1 MIKKRHIKNTGI
13 IMGITILSCIISA
26 ASNTKD
32 MAGSSV
38 PDILN
43 NNNKIYSNGLFNPSF
58 RQAKNQEENTTPLP
72 SPLPEETAK
81 PDTTIKETITS
92 SSVMYA
98 TENDITI
105 KWDAM
110 PEAEGYELNI
120 SYSNV
125 NYTIETSDTTF
136 KIPSLS
142 AATICSYQIRYYKT
156 ILGEKTYSP
165 MSVVF
170 LASTTTSKVSGL
182 SVTDRTASAPDT
194 ASIDITWDTMNDAI
208 YKVYYKPSA
217 ESEYILSGET
227 SFNTYTVEGLNASEK
242 YDIYVQAYCLTEENT
257 GEASGIISTYTC
269 PASVSTFKI
278 VSEESHS
285 ISLSWDANPT
295 GSSYYIYRSVNDS
308 EYELYKVSTET
319 TLSETELK
327 AGTVYSYKICS
338 YLDKTNLISPAS
350 GPLRAVTTPY
360 VTTGLALSGNTA
372 ESIQLSWNYN
382 ETATGYII
390 YRRKGSGDFEY
401 LASTT
406 STSYTDTGLDSGKN
420 YRYKIQT
427 YADTEEH
434 TSDFGDIQ
442 KTSTLPAQTELKGKA
457 GYGKLRLSWKTVP
470 GAAGYYIYQQS
481 GDNYIL
487 INTIDNSKTVSIVYD
502 NLIAGET
509 YNYKVYSYRNA
520 FDTEF
525 VSEES
530 AVSVT
535 PRVTK
540 GTTTTPSYYKTKKA
554 LINSD
559 AWKNIPIVKKS
570 ANYSKSYTIPGIR
583 STNVNGFEST
593 SMCPQGLTFAE
604 NYLLI
609 SAYDTYNEENSVI
622 YVMDKTSKEL
632 LTVIVL
638 PNKTHAGGITYDGEN
653 IWITN
658 GQKICTIDFNEVDV
672 AAQENNIFKN
682 VNFTGTYNLGHKAS
696 FLAWHKNQIWT
707 GNFEYTQNGKLR
719 SYTITK
725 TTGSGQNT
733 TEPGNEAN
741 AGDTVNTE
749 PPADTLQNGTTEDTT
764 DPGNNTAGG
773 NTDSTGNTSD
783 TDTSTTENTG
793 TTDETDNNTDNTD
806 NSNMENITLTLTQQ
820 SCVTI
825 PPAVQGVTFSGNKLI
840 LSRAYGYVNEL
851 NIYKPSN
858 TGKTNMKTGKSVKT
872 VKMPALNEEI
882 AVLGNYIYVNFESAV
897 PGSQALNHMDRVL
910 AIKLKAVLK

>member
-26 ASNTKD
+26 ASNTKVL
-32 MAGSSV
+32 AGSSA

-43 NNNKIYSNGLFNPSF
+43 NNSTIYSNGLFNPSF
-58 RQAKNQEENTTPLP
+58 RQTEKKEETTTPLP
-72 SPLPEETAK
+72 SSLPEETAQT
-81 PDTTIKETITS
+81 DTAIKETITS
-92 SSVMYA
+92 SSVISV

-125 NYTIETSDTTF
+125 NYTIETNDTTF

-142 AATICSYQIRYYKT
+142 TATICSYQIRYYKT
-156 ILGEKTYSP
+156 ILGVKTYSP
-165 MSVVF
+165 MSGIF
-170 LASTTTSKVSGL
+170 LASTTTSKVSGV

-194 ASIDITWDTMNDAI
+194 ATIDITWDTMNDAI
-208 YKVYYKPSA
+208 YKVYYKPSS
-217 ESEYILSGET
+217 ESKYILSGET
-227 SFNTYTVEGLNASEK
+227 SLNTYTVEGLNASEK

-257 GEASGIISTYTC
+257 GEASEIISTYTC
-269 PASVSTFKI
+269 PSSVSSFKI
-278 VSEESHS
+278 ISEESHS

-295 GSSYYIYRSVNDS
+295 GTSYYIYRSINDS

-319 TLSETELK
+319 TLSETELN

-338 YLDKTNLISPAS
+338 YLDKTNLMSPAS

-360 VTTGLALSGNTA
+360 VTTGLVLSGNTA
-372 ESIQLSWNYN
+372 ESIQLSWDYN
-382 ETATGYII
+382 ETATGYIV

-406 STSYTDTGLDSGKN
+406 NTSYTDTGLDSGKN

-434 TSDFGDIQ
+434 TSEFSDVQ
-442 KTSTLPAQTELKGKA
+442 KTSTLPAQAELKGKA
-457 GYGKLRLSWKTVP
+457 GYGKLRLSWKAVS
-470 GAAGYYIYQQS
+470 GAAGYYIYQQT

-487 INTIDNSKTVSIVYD
+487 INTIENPKSVSIVYE
-502 NLIAGET
+502 NLTAGET
-509 YNYKVYSYRNA
+509 YNYKVYAYRNA

-530 AVSVT
+530 VISVT

-570 ANYSKSYTIPGIR
+570 ANYNKSYTIPGIR

-658 GQKICTIDFNEVDV
+658 GQKICTIDFKEVDA

-682 VNFTGTYNLGHKAS
+682 INFTGIYNLGHKAS
-696 FLAWHKNQIWT
+696 FLAWYKNQIWT

-719 SYTITK
+719 SYSITK
-725 TTGSGQNT
+725 TTNNEQNT
-733 TEPGNEAN
+733 TETGNEINTA
-741 AGDTVNTE
+741 DPVNTE
-749 PPADTLQNGTTEDTT
+749 PPEDTLQTGITEDNTETTEDT
-764 DPGNNTAGG
+764 NT
-773 NTDSTGNTSD
+773 TDST
-783 TDTSTTENTG
+783 
-793 TTDETDNNTDNTD
+793 NNNND
-806 NSNMENITLTLTQQ
+806 NSDNIDNSSIGNITLTLTQQ

-825 PPAVQGVTFSGNKLI
+825 PPAVQGITFSGNKLI
-840 LSRAYGYVNEL
+840 LSRAYGYINEL
-851 NIYKPSN
+851 NVYKPSN

-882 AVLGNYIYVNFESAV
+882 AILGNYIYVNFESAV
-897 PGSQALNHMDRVL
+897 PGSKALNHMDRVL

>member
-1 MIKKRHIKNTGI
+1 MIKIRHIKNTGI

-26 ASNTKD
+26 ASNTKA
-32 MAGSSV
+32 MAGSSI
-38 PDILN
+38 PDVLN
-43 NNNKIYSNGLFNPSF
+43 NNSTIYSNGLFNPCS
-58 RQAKNQEENTTPLP
+58 RQAKKQEGTAAPLP
-72 SPLPEETAK
+72 SPEETAQ

-92 SSVMYA
+92 SSVVSA

-110 PEAEGYELNI
+110 PEAEGYELTIN
-120 SYSNV
+120 YSDI
-125 NYTIETSDTTF
+125 NYTIETNDTTF
-136 KIPSLS
+136 KIPSLN

-156 ILGEKTYSP
+156 ILGIKTYSP

-170 LASTTTSKVSGL
+170 LASTTTSKVSGV
-182 SVTDRTASAPDT
+182 SVTDRAASAPDT

-208 YKVYYKPSA
+208 YKVYYKPST

-242 YDIYVQAYCLTEENT
+242 YDIYVQAYCLTEENI
-257 GEASGIISTYTC
+257 GEASEIISTYTC
-269 PASVSTFKI
+269 PASVSSFKI

-319 TLSETELK
+319 TLSETDLN

-338 YLDKTNLISPAS
+338 YLDKSNLISPAS

-372 ESIQLSWNYN
+372 ESIQLSWDYN

-401 LASTT
+401 VASTT
-406 STSYTDTGLDSGKN
+406 STSYTDTGLSSGKN
-420 YRYKIQT
+420 YRYKLKT

-434 TSDFGDIQ
+434 TSDFGDVQ
-442 KTSTLPAQTELKGKA
+442 KTSTLPAKAELKGKA
-457 GYGKLRLSWKTVP
+457 GYGKLRLSWEVVS
-470 GAAGYYIYQQS
+470 GAAGYYIYQQE
-481 GDNYIL
+481 GDSYIL
-487 INTIDNSKTVSIVYD
+487 INTIENPKTVSIVYE
-502 NLIAGET
+502 NLTAGET
-509 YNYKVYSYRNA
+509 YNYKVYAYRNA

-530 AVSVT
+530 AASVT

-638 PNKTHAGGITYDGEN
+638 PNKTHAGGITYDGGN

-658 GQKICTIDFNEVDV
+658 GQKICTIDFKEVD
-672 AAQENNIFKN
+672 AAAKENNIFKN

-719 SYTITK
+719 SYTVTK
-725 TTGSGQNT
+725 TENSSQNT
-733 TEPGNEAN
+733 TEPDNETN
-741 AGDTVNTE
+741 TGDAMDTE
-749 PPADTLQNGTTEDTT
+749 PPADTLQTGITEDTT
-764 DPGNNTAGG
+764 DPGNDIG
-773 NTDSTGNTSD
+773 NTDTTDNNDVTD
-783 TDTSTTENTG
+783 TDTIEDTG
-793 TTDETDNNTDNTD
+793 TTDDTDNSDDNTD
-806 NSNMENITLTLTQQ
+806 NSSTGNITLTLTQQ

-840 LSRAYGYVNEL
+840 LSRAYGYTNEL

-858 TGKTNMKTGKSVKT
+858 IGKTNMKTGKSVKT
-872 VKMPALNEEI
+872 VQMPALNEEI

-897 PGSQALNHMDRVL
+897 PGSKALNHMDRVL

>member
-26 ASNTKD
+26 ASNTKVL
-32 MAGSSV
+32 AGSSA

-43 NNNKIYSNGLFNPSF
+43 NNSTIYSNGLFNPSF
-58 RQAKNQEENTTPLP
+58 RQTEKKEETTTPLP
-72 SPLPEETAK
+72 SSLPEETAQT
-81 PDTTIKETITS
+81 DTAIKETITS
-92 SSVMYA
+92 SSVISV

-125 NYTIETSDTTF
+125 NYTIETNDTTF

-142 AATICSYQIRYYKT
+142 TATICSYQIRYYKT
-156 ILGEKTYSP
+156 ILGVKTYSP
-165 MSVVF
+165 MSGIF
-170 LASTTTSKVSGL
+170 LASTTTSKVSGV

-194 ASIDITWDTMNDAI
+194 ATIDITWDTMNDAI
-208 YKVYYKPSA
+208 YKVYYKPSS
-217 ESEYILSGET
+217 ESKYILSGET
-227 SFNTYTVEGLNASEK
+227 SLNTYTVEGLNASEK

-257 GEASGIISTYTC
+257 GEASEIISTYTC
-269 PASVSTFKI
+269 PSSVSSFKI
-278 VSEESHS
+278 ISEESHS

-295 GSSYYIYRSVNDS
+295 GTSYYIYRSINDS

-319 TLSETELK
+319 TLSETELN

-338 YLDKTNLISPAS
+338 YLDKTNLMSPAS

-360 VTTGLALSGNTA
+360 VTTGLVLSGNTA
-372 ESIQLSWNYN
+372 ESIQLSWDYN
-382 ETATGYII
+382 ETATGYIV

-406 STSYTDTGLDSGKN
+406 NTSYTDTGLDSGKN

-434 TSDFGDIQ
+434 TSEFSDVQ
-442 KTSTLPAQTELKGKA
+442 KTSTLPAQAELKGKA
-457 GYGKLRLSWKTVP
+457 GYGKLRLSWKAVS
-470 GAAGYYIYQQS
+470 GAAGYYIYQQT

-487 INTIDNSKTVSIVYD
+487 INTIENPKSVSIVYE
-502 NLIAGET
+502 NLTAGET
-509 YNYKVYSYRNA
+509 YNYKVYAYRNA

-530 AVSVT
+530 VISVT

-570 ANYSKSYTIPGIR
+570 ANYNKSYTIPGIR

-658 GQKICTIDFNEVDV
+658 GQKICTIDFKEVDA

-682 VNFTGTYNLGHKAS
+682 INFTGIYNLGHKAS
-696 FLAWHKNQIWT
+696 FLAWYKNQIWT

-719 SYTITK
+719 SYSITK
-725 TTGSGQNT
+725 TTNNEQNT
-733 TEPGNEAN
+733 TETGNEINTA
-741 AGDTVNTE
+741 DPVNTE
-749 PPADTLQNGTTEDTT
+749 PPEDTLQTGITEDNTEATEDT
-764 DPGNNTAGG
+764 NT
-773 NTDSTGNTSD
+773 TDST
-783 TDTSTTENTG
+783 
-793 TTDETDNNTDNTD
+793 NNNND
-806 NSNMENITLTLTQQ
+806 NSDNIDNSSIGNITLTLTQQ

-825 PPAVQGVTFSGNKLI
+825 PPAVQGITFSGNKLI
-840 LSRAYGYVNEL
+840 LSRAYGYINEL
-851 NIYKPSN
+851 NVYKPSN

-882 AVLGNYIYVNFESAV
+882 AILGNYIYVNFESAV
-897 PGSQALNHMDRVL
+897 PGSKALNHMDRVL